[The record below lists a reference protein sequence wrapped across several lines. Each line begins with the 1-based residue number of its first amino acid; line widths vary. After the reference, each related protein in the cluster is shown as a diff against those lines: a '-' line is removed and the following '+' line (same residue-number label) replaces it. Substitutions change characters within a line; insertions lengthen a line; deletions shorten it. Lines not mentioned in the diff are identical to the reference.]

1 MDKETSDRIKKEAYS
16 KALKF
21 KHTGLDAEA
30 IYARL
35 EKQGIPE
42 EIAKEVAKNVI
53 IHKQEAKASLPPTP
67 LNSFSVF
74 GKIVNTIFPK
84 IKL

>member
-1 MDKETSDRIKKEAYS
+1 MNDNNIESIKKEAYS

-21 KHTGLDAEA
+21 KNTGLDTEA

-35 EKQGIPE
+35 EKQGVPGD
-42 EIAKEVAKNVI
+42 IALEVSKNVVM
-53 IHKQEAKASLPPTP
+53 HKQEIKNSLPPTP
-67 LNSFSVF
+67 TNPFSAF
-74 GKIVNTIFPK
+74 ATIIKLIFPK